1 MNDIGFK
8 IIQEF
13 PNGLI
18 YEFITDS
25 NQKFEVFI
33 PNNYSSDVSIVLY
46 EHSDGGYFD
55 DWESYLNKFSSGE
68 CNSVVIRA
76 DRRNTVDWYNFVK
89 KKCNLNNNS
98 IINVSFGGSA
108 VYSLRETSEMINDL
122 TNKIPLT
129 ILLDGYVPVDLLKQ
143 EGIVDNLIKSKAIIL
158 CFSSNDCDD
167 NIIES
172 YKKLAIA
179 GVNVIL
185 FSVDDSHFSL
195 NDSYMEMGLYEYSIG
210 LEELTDRYT
219 ISSYNFSTKTFDSIE
234 YSLVSKIEKVYNY
247 FSFDNKTEEDSLAV
261 LLSSFSAQLKIESLK
276 NSMYREH
283 ELFIKPKAVEFV
295 VNYLENIVTSDL
307 ESKLAMV
314 RDLKRSDISEVENI
328 VLNAINKCREVA
340 FKIQDIKRAILRYG
354 SLNYDDNDLLILD
367 SFLGNDVS
375 KIEISNSNIDSF
387 YDDINAS
394 DDDFDSFDDFDFL
407 DDSSIDIESNSVIS
421 SNNLSNNVI
430 YWMKENNDFTNSNPL
445 NKALVNKYD
454 RSFDELDGAVDAA
467 EGHMNVFSAALGINR
482 DN

>member
-46 EHSDGGYFD
+46 EHSDGGYFE

-76 DRRNTVDWYNFVK
+76 DRRNTIDWYNFVK

-108 VYSLRETSEMINDL
+108 VYSLRETSEMINDS

-143 EGIVDNLIKSKAIIL
+143 EGVVDNLIKSKAIIL
-158 CFSSNDCDD
+158 CFSGNDCDD
-167 NIIES
+167 SIIES
-172 YKKLAIA
+172 YKKLATA

-210 LEELTDRYT
+210 LEELTDRYK
-219 ISSYNFSTKTFDSIE
+219 ISSYNFKDIRFVHIE
-234 YSLVSKIEKVYNY
+234 GVRNY
-247 FSFDNKTEEDSLAV
+247 
-261 LLSSFSAQLKIESLK
+261 
-276 NSMYREH
+276 
-283 ELFIKPKAVEFV
+283 
-295 VNYLENIVTSDL
+295 
-307 ESKLAMV
+307 
-314 RDLKRSDISEVENI
+314 
-328 VLNAINKCREVA
+328 
-340 FKIQDIKRAILRYG
+340 
-354 SLNYDDNDLLILD
+354 
-367 SFLGNDVS
+367 
-375 KIEISNSNIDSF
+375 
-387 YDDINAS
+387 
-394 DDDFDSFDDFDFL
+394 
-407 DDSSIDIESNSVIS
+407 
-421 SNNLSNNVI
+421 
-430 YWMKENNDFTNSNPL
+430 
-445 NKALVNKYD
+445 
-454 RSFDELDGAVDAA
+454 
-467 EGHMNVFSAALGINR
+467 
-482 DN
+482 